1 VADDMAITIAGIELR
16 GRCGVS
22 AEERAL
28 GQTIVIDV
36 RFVPLS
42 VVGAV
47 SDELAGT
54 IDYGAVV
61 DLVRGAVEGHEYHLI
76 ERLATVITDR
86 LWAAFALAETAVT
99 VHKPAPPVSVAVDEA
114 RVEVV
119 RST

>member
-1 VADDMAITIAGIELR
+1 MTDHMAITLAGIELR
-16 GRCGVS
+16 GRCGVTT
-22 AEERAL
+22 EERAL
-28 GQTIVIDV
+28 GQTLVIDV
-36 RFVPLS
+36 RLVPIG
-42 VVGAV
+42 VDGTV
-47 SDELAGT
+47 SDELADT
-54 IDYGAVV
+54 ADYGAVV

-86 LWAAFALAETAVT
+86 LWVAFALAETAVT

>member
-61 DLVRGAVEGHEYHLI
+61 DLVRGAVEGNEYHLI
-76 ERLATVITDR
+76 ERLATEVTDR
-86 LWAAFALAETAVT
+86 LWAAFALAETVVT
-99 VHKPAPPVSVAVDEA
+99 VHKPAPPVSVTVAEA
-114 RVEVV
+114 RVEVA
-119 RST
+119 RSA